1 MKGTLLSP
9 LHEPVPAA
17 SSRRSWATAV
27 QIRTE
32 PATLEVAGVAGQNSA
47 CQGRAWRASFPR
59 PLQPAMN
66 TSRHLTRPAGFTLI
80 ELLVVIAIIAI
91 LAGMLLPA
99 LSKAKEKA
107 KRTQCVSNQKQVA
120 LAFMMYA
127 ADQDDRTPYQNAGS
141 VNFFATTATANFLG
155 VLQPNLGTNSKA
167 FTCIASQLEWQ
178 NQANAADANND
189 TIYIGNAVVMGG
201 EQLQSA
207 RRECAKPQPYHQH
220 AGEFRPNACGLAPS
234 FWNRHA
240 PHLHELAPDQE
251 SQYLSR
257 AGLPLL
263 GMVFVESSRRRKP
276 DSHGWAC
283 RMAASHQAHQR

>member
-1 MKGTLLSP
+1 
-9 LHEPVPAA
+9 
-17 SSRRSWATAV
+17 
-27 QIRTE
+27 
-32 PATLEVAGVAGQNSA
+32 
-47 CQGRAWRASFPR
+47 
-59 PLQPAMN
+59 MN

-91 LAGMLLPA
+91 LAGMLLPG

-127 ADQDDRTPYQNAGS
+127 ADQDDRTPYQNAGN

-189 TIYIGNAVVMGG
+189 TIYIGNAVVMGANNFNRRVVNVPNPSRIISMQ
-201 EQLQSA
+201 ESSA
-207 RRECAKPQPYHQH
+207 RTHVAWLRPSGTGTPRTYTNWHLTRNPNTYPGPAYPYWEWYSSNHQGGGNLIH
-220 AGEFRPNACGLAPS
+220 MDGHVEWRHHTKLTSGDFGLLNSAGQDTDTVAAPFTAS
-234 FWNRHA
+234 
-240 PHLHELAPDQE
+240 
-251 SQYLSR
+251 YT
-257 AGLPLL
+257 
-263 GMVFVESSRRRKP
+263 
-276 DSHGWAC
+276 
-283 RMAASHQAHQR
+283 AAF